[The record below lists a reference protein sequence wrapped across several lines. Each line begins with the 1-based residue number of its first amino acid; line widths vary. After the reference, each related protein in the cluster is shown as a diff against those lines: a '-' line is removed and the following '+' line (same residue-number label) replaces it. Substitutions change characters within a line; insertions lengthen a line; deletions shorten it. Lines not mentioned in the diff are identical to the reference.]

1 MIYDIGFYMEHMLY
15 SYIYIYQPIAKVVA
29 PYCRQHPCKQES
41 NWIRLP
47 VLIKKK
53 TIYATDM
60 APRLPLWELR
70 KLTRCQLLNWKFA
83 GYINLFLYISCK
95 TSSRKHNS
103 TFYCQ
108 IWTTKFH
115 PYILPFSYG
124 TMPSRLMTL
133 RLLHA
138 IQVSGARL
146 LPPRQR
152 QSKAL
157 QWTRSSVRQMCMGE
171 GGINYDK
178 AACTSWASM
187 YYTHTI
193 YIHI

>member
-1 MIYDIGFYMEHMLY
+1 MIYDIGFYMEHI
-15 SYIYIYQPIAKVVA
+15 YIYINLLPKSSRPTVDSIHVNRSQT
-29 PYCRQHPCKQES
+29 ES
-41 NWIRLP
+41 DCLF
-47 VLIKKK
+47 LLKK

-178 AACTSWASM
+178 AACTSWTSM